1 MFPMLSN
8 IAEAAA
14 LKGLARIKDG
24 KFVTKTIKNALLSEE
39 QSQGWDVIKQ
49 HRNTVRIKKE
59 KTHFDLL
66 ENRVWLLLYRMG
78 FSHLSTEKGATLVL
92 DPKVE
97 DSPIT
102 KLDVVGID
110 EELALAIECKSQ
122 LTPKKRPDFQEELG
136 KFALIR
142 QNFANAINTQ
152 YPKETKRQVVLA
164 MFLSNIILTDKDKQR
179 ASDANIVIFDDKDL
193 DYYERLVKHS
203 GLVAKYQLF
212 SDMLPGKTI
221 PGLEIS
227 IPAIKMKMGGYN
239 CYLFCIS
246 PSYLLKVAYVSHR
259 AKGKGAD
266 IDTYQRMVRKSR
278 LNKIKEYISDGGI
291 FPTNIVINL
300 DKKRLGFQRGHQESQ
315 SEMSQ
320 TNAVFGWLNIRPA
333 YKSAWII
340 DGQHRLYA
348 YSGHEKAT
356 KDLLPVLAF
365 DGLKAS
371 EQANLFVEI
380 NSKQKAVKQSLLNE
394 LFAELKWD
402 SEEPREWVMAI
413 ISKAFQQLNIDPE
426 SPLFRRIIPVDREK
440 DAICCISLT
449 SLYSAAEKGNFYI
462 RRMKQGNIIEFGP
475 LWQGD
480 KDTTLKRTVYI
491 FKNWLN
497 IISQRSHDW
506 WAKGSGEGGGLSMND
521 GVMTLIRV
529 LGKVFEHLETKGI
542 KLLSLDNE
550 VLFDYLKPYAE
561 ALGDYLNSLSE
572 EKRSEF
578 RKFRAEQGINRRMMW
593 CNKGIRDR
601 IQEFNPP
608 GLDKFLEEEK
618 AQTNLSAKTI
628 IDEIERTLQDVVI
641 EELKREFGTS
651 EDRWWIEGVP
661 KAIRT
666 EATKEWEDK
675 DRIRP
680 GAWNHLEL
688 IHYRK
693 IIQNNWSIFE
703 RYFSYPAKGSKEK
716 RTKWIVDVNE
726 IRNVVSHVS
735 SGLSVSI
742 EQLRLLEE
750 YRDWL
755 NRNTSL
761 DSREPKEN
769 DNLTETYQ
777 DGDNSQADK
786 K

>member
-1 MFPMLSN
+1 MLNN
-8 IAEAAA
+8 IAEAAD
-14 LKGLARIKDG
+14 LKGLARAKNGNFI
-24 KFVTKTIKNALLSEE
+24 TKTIKNALLSEAE
-39 QSQGWDVIKQ
+39 SDGWIVVKKNKD
-49 HRNTVRIKKE
+49 TVRIKKE
-59 KTHFDLL
+59 KTHFDKL
-66 ENRVWLLLYRMG
+66 EDRVWLLLYRMG
-78 FSHLSTEKGATLVL
+78 FSQLPNEKRATLVIK
-92 DPKVE
+92 PKAE
-97 DSPIT
+97 DGPTT
-102 KLDVVGID
+102 KIDVVGID
-110 EELALAIECKSQ
+110 EELALAVECKSQ
-122 LTPKKRPDFQEELG
+122 LTPKKKPEFQEELG

-142 QNFANAINTQ
+142 QNFANAVNTQ
-152 YPKETKRQVVLA
+152 YQKETKRQVVLA

-179 ASDANIVIFDDKDL
+179 ASEAKVVIFDDKDL

-203 GLVAKYQLF
+203 GVVAKYQLF
-212 SDMLPGKTI
+212 ADMLPGKTI
-221 PGLEIS
+221 SGLEMCV
-227 IPAIKMKMGGYN
+227 PAIKMKMGGNN

-259 AKGKGAD
+259 SKGKGAD

-300 DKKRLGFQRGHQESQ
+300 DKKRLDFQRSHQETQ
-315 SEMSQ
+315 SELSQ
-320 TNAVFGWLNIRPA
+320 DKAIFGWLNIRPA

-356 KDLLPVLAF
+356 KDILPVLAF

-402 SEEPREWVMAI
+402 SEDPHERVAAI
-413 ISKAFQQLNIDPE
+413 ISKAFQQLNSDPE
-426 SPLFRRIIPVDREK
+426 SALYKRVIPVDSEK
-440 DAICCISLT
+440 DAMCCISLT
-449 SLYSAAEKGNFYI
+449 SLCSAAEKGNFYI
-462 RRMKQGNIIEFGP
+462 HRIKQGSIVEFGP
-475 LWQGD
+475 LWQGNSE
-480 KDTTLKRTVYI
+480 TTLNRTIYI

-497 IISQRSHDW
+497 IISQRSSVW
-506 WAKGSGEGGGLSMND
+506 WGKGSGEGGGLSMND

-529 LGKVFEHLETKGI
+529 LGSVFQYLETKVI
-542 KLLSLDNE
+542 KSISLDNE
-550 VLFDYLKPYAE
+550 DLLEHLKPYAE

-593 CNKGIRDR
+593 CQKGIRDH

-618 AQTNLSAKTI
+618 AQTNLSAETI
-628 IDEIERTLQDVVI
+628 IHEIERLLQNVVI
-641 EELKREFGTS
+641 EELKREFGAS
-651 EDRWWIEGVP
+651 ENRWWIEGIP
-661 KAIRT
+661 KPIRT
-666 EATKEWEDK
+666 EATKKWEDN
-675 DRIRP
+675 DRKRP
-680 GAWNHLEL
+680 GAWHHLDF
-688 IHYRK
+688 IDYRK

-703 RYFSYPAKGSKEK
+703 RYFGYPAKGNKEK

-735 SGLSVSI
+735 SGESVSI
-742 EQLRLLEE
+742 EQLRQLEQ

-761 DSREPKEN
+761 DSEEPKEN
-769 DNLTETYQ
+769 ENLTETNQ
-777 DGDNSQADK
+777 DVENSQADAK
-786 K
+786 